1 MIERDQKITPL
12 ASNSIFG
19 TNSPNVYFRLEKNT
33 SNFIFN
39 FRLPANTS
47 LCLLDS
53 LYFCHVCS
61 VGRPL
66 FLICLAS
73 FLPSFSTSFF
83 GNSGRKCKKK
93 TEFMLAA
100 YEVHSISLFGQ
111 NWNTKQ
117 NSSVHSIF
125 TKDIQKQK
133 LVECNLNLSTIY
145 FKLKI
150 LIKKLSFLNIY
161 NTCLLLEKKS
171 TTQKKLDALMAP
183 YSCIPK
189 SKTKKLP
196 D

>member
-1 MIERDQKITPL
+1 MIERDQKMAPL
-12 ASNSIFG
+12 PSDSIFG

-33 SNFIFN
+33 SNFTFN

-47 LCLLDS
+47 LHPLDS

-111 NWNTKQ
+111 ILYHKAKQ
-117 NSSVHSIF
+117 F
-125 TKDIQKQK
+125 RP
-133 LVECNLNLSTIY
+133 LNFY
-145 FKLKI
+145 RGH
-150 LIKKLSFLNIY
+150 
-161 NTCLLLEKKS
+161 
-171 TTQKKLDALMAP
+171 A
-183 YSCIPK
+183 
-189 SKTKKLP
+189 KTEIGRMQ
-196 D
+196 

>member
-1 MIERDQKITPL
+1 MVAHK
-12 ASNSIFG
+12 
-19 TNSPNVYFRLEKNT
+19 
-33 SNFIFN
+33 
-39 FRLPANTS
+39 
-47 LCLLDS
+47 
-53 LYFCHVCS
+53 
-61 VGRPL
+61 
-66 FLICLAS
+66 
-73 FLPSFSTSFF
+73 
-83 GNSGRKCKKK
+83 
-93 TEFMLAA
+93 
-100 YEVHSISLFGQ
+100 VHSISLFGQ

-183 YSCIPK
+183 YSCISNK
-189 SKTKKLP
+189 QNKKTPRLNNQYLTKFDSDFPFFLCSSNS
-196 D
+196 

>member
-1 MIERDQKITPL
+1 MAPL

-47 LCLLDS
+47 LRLLDS

-66 FLICLAS
+66 FLICLES

-93 TEFMLAA
+93 L
-100 YEVHSISLFGQ
+100 SLCWQHMRFTLSPSLGKFCI
-111 NWNTKQ
+111 TKQ

-125 TKDIQKQK
+125 TEDIQKQK
-133 LVECNLNLSTIY
+133 LVECSK
-145 FKLKI
+145 FKYYPL
-150 LIKKLSFLNIY
+150 
-161 NTCLLLEKKS
+161 
-171 TTQKKLDALMAP
+171 
-183 YSCIPK
+183 
-189 SKTKKLP
+189 
-196 D
+196 

>member
-1 MIERDQKITPL
+1 MIERDQKIIPL

-19 TNSPNVYFRLEKNT
+19 TNSPNVYFRLERNT
-33 SNFIFN
+33 PNFTFN

-47 LCLLDS
+47 LHLLDS

-83 GNSGRKCKKK
+83 GNSGRKCKKNWV
-93 TEFMLAA
+93 
-100 YEVHSISLFGQ
+100 YVGSIWGSLYLPTLGKFCI
-111 NWNTKQ
+111 TKQ

-133 LVECNLNLSTIY
+133 LVECSK
-145 FKLKI
+145 FK
-150 LIKKLSFLNIY
+150 Y
-161 NTCLLLEKKS
+161 YLL
-171 TTQKKLDALMAP
+171 
-183 YSCIPK
+183 
-189 SKTKKLP
+189 
-196 D
+196 

>member
-1 MIERDQKITPL
+1 MIERDQKMAPL

-47 LCLLDS
+47 LRLLDS

-111 NWNTKQ
+111 ILYHKAKQ
-117 NSSVHSIF
+117 F
-125 TKDIQKQK
+125 RP
-133 LVECNLNLSTIY
+133 LNFY
-145 FKLKI
+145 RGH
-150 LIKKLSFLNIY
+150 
-161 NTCLLLEKKS
+161 
-171 TTQKKLDALMAP
+171 
-183 YSCIPK
+183 
-189 SKTKKLP
+189 SKTEI
-196 D
+196 DRMQ

>member
-1 MIERDQKITPL
+1 
-12 ASNSIFG
+12 
-19 TNSPNVYFRLEKNT
+19 
-33 SNFIFN
+33 
-39 FRLPANTS
+39 
-47 LCLLDS
+47 
-53 LYFCHVCS
+53 
-61 VGRPL
+61 
-66 FLICLAS
+66 
-73 FLPSFSTSFF
+73 
-83 GNSGRKCKKK
+83 
-93 TEFMLAA
+93 MLVA

-183 YSCIPK
+183 YSCISNK
-189 SKTKKLP
+189 QNKKTPRLNNQYLTKFDSDFPFFLCSSNS
-196 D
+196 